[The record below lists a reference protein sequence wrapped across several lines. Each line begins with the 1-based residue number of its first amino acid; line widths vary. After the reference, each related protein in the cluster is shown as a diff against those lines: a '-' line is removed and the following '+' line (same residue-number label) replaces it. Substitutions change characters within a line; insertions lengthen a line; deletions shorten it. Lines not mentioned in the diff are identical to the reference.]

1 MFEICERFD
10 FQAALERARKVL
22 SNPSAVVECVRGV
35 CIDGQRLPMS
45 QNQSASSALEY
56 TERIVGLRS
65 AVGGMLHT
73 GIANGDC

>member
-1 MFEICERFD
+1 MFEIRERFD

-22 SNPSAVVECVRGV
+22 SNPNAVVECVESASTGR
-35 CIDGQRLPMS
+35 RLPMS
-45 QNQSASSALEY
+45 RNQSASSALEY
-56 TERIVGLRS
+56 TERIAALRS